1 MSILLNAHQKL
12 NEILFVCFPLF
23 MIPLQTQRK
32 VDVATLKDE
41 MVKLKSQIVESPE
54 ELKNE
59 MERMKENV
67 KSIRM
72 SKVCI
77 ISMLFSSCETFAY
90 KQIVFSLIRST
101 DLCSRV
107 HVVMQ
112 NL

>member
-1 MSILLNAHQKL
+1 M
-12 NEILFVCFPLF
+12 
-23 MIPLQTQRK
+23 
-32 VDVATLKDE
+32 ATLKDE

-77 ISMLFSSCETFAY
+77 VKQWLLFFPSLG
-90 KQIVFSLIRST
+90 QQVFVPGFIGSEF
-101 DLCSRV
+101 
-107 HVVMQ
+107 
-112 NL
+112 